1 MYGYSEEEALTLKVW
16 ELVPTDLQPE
26 AEELMQYVLN
36 GEKIESRETRRITK
50 SKNILDVLLSSSP
63 IIDTTNG
70 EVSVAITE
78 RDITNE
84 KLTGEQIRQLTI
96 RLQNNIVQLEAA
108 NQELES
114 FSYSVSH
121 DLRAPLRAVSGY
133 TNILEESYIQNLDDE
148 ARTIFNT
155 IQKNVKKMGQLIDDL
170 LDFSR
175 LGRKEVPKLSVNM
188 VQLVERVIAD
198 INHNT
203 AHQATIRVGS
213 LHPSYGDHAL
223 LTQVWINLIS
233 NAIKYSGKTEA
244 PEIEIGSTRNDHE
257 TIYFVKD
264 NGVGFDMRYVD
275 KLFGVFQRLHS
286 VREFEGTGIGLAI
299 IKRIISKHGG
309 NVWAEGEVNK
319 GASFYFSL
327 PDKSPASEW

>member
-1 MYGYSEEEALTLKVW
+1 
-16 ELVPTDLQPE
+16 
-26 AEELMQYVLN
+26 LN

-63 IIDTTNG
+63 IVDTTSG

-133 TNILEESYIQNLDDE
+133 TNILEETYIQNLDDE
-148 ARTIFNT
+148 AKTIFNT

-203 AHQATIRVGS
+203 THNATIRIGE
-213 LHPSYGDHAL
+213 LHPCYGDHAL
-223 LTQVWINLIS
+223 LTQVWINLIA
-233 NAIKYSGKTEA
+233 NAIKYSSKTQT
-244 PEIEIGSTRNDHE
+244 PRIEIGSTKNDRE

-319 GASFYFSL
+319 GASFFFSL
-327 PDKSPASEW
+327 PDKGPSTSPW